1 MTLILQTLQ
10 KTTDFNNPKFSE
22 SNLQLKL
29 LKNCTNIYTET
40 MVTTHV
46 SSTLMIYGS
55 FGNLKQKKNNIMVF
69 DRMFLDFDVDNIEA
83 NKIKKELLKL
93 RSQGLNYKKSIQK
106 ELQEKLRKL
115 IIEEGISKSAIE

>member
-1 MTLILQTLQ
+1 
-10 KTTDFNNPKFSE
+10 
-22 SNLQLKL
+22 
-29 LKNCTNIYTET
+29 
-40 MVTTHV
+40 
-46 SSTLMIYGS
+46 
-55 FGNLKQKKNNIMVF
+55 MVF

-106 ELQEKLRKL
+106 ELREKLRKL

>member
-1 MTLILQTLQ
+1 
-10 KTTDFNNPKFSE
+10 
-22 SNLQLKL
+22 
-29 LKNCTNIYTET
+29 
-40 MVTTHV
+40 MVITHV

-106 ELQEKLRKL
+106 EL
-115 IIEEGISKSAIE
+115 

>member
-1 MTLILQTLQ
+1 M
-10 KTTDFNNPKFSE
+10 
-22 SNLQLKL
+22 KL

>member
-1 MTLILQTLQ
+1 
-10 KTTDFNNPKFSE
+10 
-22 SNLQLKL
+22 
-29 LKNCTNIYTET
+29 

-55 FGNLKQKKNNIMVF
+55 FANLKQKKNNIMVF

-106 ELQEKLRKL
+106 ELREKLRKL

>member
-1 MTLILQTLQ
+1 
-10 KTTDFNNPKFSE
+10 
-22 SNLQLKL
+22 
-29 LKNCTNIYTET
+29 